1 MNIYRISFNGVMMG
15 DYSATQGT
23 AAINR
28 AALEHGT
35 TPDQATVDFP
45 GGVWSCVKVS

>member
-1 MNIYRISFNGVMMG
+1 MSIYRISFNGVWMG

-23 AAINR
+23 AAITR

-35 TPDQATVDFP
+35 TIHQATVDFP
-45 GGVWSCVKVS
+45 GGMWSCVKVS